1 MSHGPSSGGAVKA
14 EPNLVPLLDVVMQ
27 LIMFFML
34 TVNFV
39 QTDQINE
46 SIKLP
51 TGHTAVP
58 LDKTVKE
65 VLFLNMTYDGKLLLT
80 NENRSLD
87 TRTKQG
93 RAQIA
98 AYLRKQKE
106 SAGRRVGGP
115 KSEEADKII
124 VILRADQ
131 IAKYQDVFQLLT
143 LCEQVGYRRWQLRVN
158 SEA

>member
-14 EPNLVPLLDVVMQ
+14 EPNLVPLLDVVLQ

-51 TGHTAVP
+51 VAQSAVP

-65 VLFLNMTYDGKLLLT
+65 VLFLNMTYDGKLLLST
-80 NENRSLD
+80 ENLD
-87 TRTKQG
+87 TRSKEG
-93 RAQIA
+93 RAKIA

-106 SAGRRVGGP
+106 SAGRRLGGP
-115 KSEEADKII
+115 ES
-124 VILRADQ
+124 
-131 IAKYQDVFQLLT
+131 
-143 LCEQVGYRRWQLRVN
+143 
-158 SEA
+158 